1 MLCTVL
7 QNKDTAVYCSSEKV
21 MLHVVVQRRR
31 MLHVVL
37 QKRPCGMLCSR
48 VHSELA
54 QETQKT
60 VELIDNIEKQS
71 AHLYHAEPPID
82 MPFIPPNTGLA
93 QKAGYLMIRR
103 WVRLSGYGHAL
114 CYNGL

>member
-1 MLCTVL
+1 MLC
-7 QNKDTAVYCSSEKV
+7 C
-21 MLHVVVQRRR
+21 
-31 MLHVVL
+31 
-37 QKRPCGMLCSR
+37 R

-82 MPFIPPNTGLA
+82 MPFIPPNTSLA
-93 QKAGYLMIRR
+93 QKAGYLMMRR
-103 WVRLSGYGHAL
+103 WVMQSGCIHAL
-114 CYNGL
+114 CYCASLHFAVSEGWLSHDSKWMRQSGCRHALGYCPS